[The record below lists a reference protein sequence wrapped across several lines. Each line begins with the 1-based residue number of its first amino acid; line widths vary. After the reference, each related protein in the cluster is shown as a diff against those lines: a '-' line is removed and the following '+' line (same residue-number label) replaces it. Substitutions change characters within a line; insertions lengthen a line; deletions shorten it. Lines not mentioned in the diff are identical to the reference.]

1 MRITAGWIAL
11 FFLPFSL
18 NAAFPTAVDGQP
30 LPSLAPML
38 ERVTPA
44 VVNIATQGRIR
55 VQTNPLF
62 DDPFFRQFF
71 NAMPRTRE
79 TKNLGSGVVIDANKG
94 LVITNHHVIAQAEHI
109 SVTLRDGRHFEAKLI
124 GSDEGTDIA
133 VLQIEASELT
143 EIQVANS
150 HQLRVGD
157 FVVAIGN
164 PFGLGQ
170 TVTSGIVSAL
180 GRSGLGIHGYEDFI
194 QTDASINVGNSG
206 GALVNLR
213 GELVGIN
220 TAILAPNKG
229 SIGIGFA
236 IPSNV
241 TLSILSEILAH
252 GRVRRGLLGVA
263 TREMNSLLAERFGL
277 PDVLGAIVIRV
288 APNSPAEQAGLKG
301 GDILTRIG
309 EYPIRNSGDVSNA
322 IGLSPVDQLIDI
334 EVIREETTQVI
345 QIVLRSKANRVLMG
359 KVLHPGLKGFQLGN
373 IDKAGDEAVV
383 VLKSPPQSAERQL
396 KLLPG
401 DIIIGVNGRRVH
413 NLTELAD
420 SVRDSHWFRFN
431 VIRHGQQFSILVR

>member
-1 MRITAGWIAL
+1 MRMIAGWITL

-18 NAAFPTAVDGQP
+18 NAAFPVAVDGQA

-44 VVNIATQGRIR
+44 VVNIATRGRIR

-62 DDPFFRQFF
+62 NDPFFRQFF
-71 NAMPRTRE
+71 NTMPRTRE

-94 LVITNHHVIAQAEHI
+94 LIITNYHVITQAEHI
-109 SVTLRDGRHFEAKLI
+109 SVTLRDGRYFEAKLI

-150 HQLRVGD
+150 HQLQVGD

-220 TAILAPNKG
+220 NAILAPNKG

-241 TLSILSEILAH
+241 TLSILSEILEH
-252 GRVRRGLLGVA
+252 GRVRRGLLGVT

-277 PDVLGAIVIRV
+277 PDVLGALIIRV
-288 APNSPAEQAGLKG
+288 VPSSPAEQAGLKG

-322 IGLSPVDQLIDI
+322 IGLSPVDQPIDI
-334 EVIREETTQVI
+334 EVIQGESTQVI
-345 QIVLRSKANRVLMG
+345 QIVLRSKANRVLKG
-359 KVLHPGLKGFQLGN
+359 EAFHPRLRGFQLGN
-373 IDKAGDEAVV
+373 VNKAGDEGVI
-383 VLKSPPQSAERQL
+383 VLKSSPLSAEQQF

-401 DIIIGVNGRRVH
+401 DFIIGVNRRRVH
-413 NLTELAD
+413 NLTEFAD
-420 SVRDSHWFRFN
+420 SVRDSDWFTLN
-431 VIRHGQQFSILVR
+431 AIRHGQQFSVLVR